1 MRSGCFPG
9 GCEEGLQRGGHLEPS
24 PERNG
29 CRDDKVQMTR
39 AFLDLLISQKS
50 EGSWEHEAARS
61 ALKVRGRLGW
71 LPALW
76 SQDSKISHLDTSYH
90 VMIVMNSFPA
100 S

>member
-29 CRDDKVQMTR
+29 CRNDKVQMTR

-50 EGSWEHEAARS
+50 EGSWEHGATRS

-71 LPALW
+71 GRELGEPGLGELLPPPVA
-76 SQDSKISHLDTSYH
+76 
-90 VMIVMNSFPA
+90 
-100 S
+100 